1 MKMKLSRH
9 CLDNSIGVIMSDNTN
24 KDLVPNAPQGEF
36 VLFQNGD
43 GQTKVEC
50 RFEADTLWLT
60 QKMIADLYQKKV
72 NTINEHLTSIY
83 QNDELEQNST
93 IRKFRIVQQEGKRQ
107 VSRDIEHYN
116 L

>member
-1 MKMKLSRH
+1 MT
-9 CLDNSIGVIMSDNTN
+9 DNNTN
-24 KDLVPNAPQGEF
+24 DLVPNAPQGEF
-36 VLFQNGD
+36 VLFQSGD
-43 GQTKVEC
+43 GQVQVEC

-83 QNDELEQNST
+83 QDDELEKNST
-93 IRKFRIVQQEGKRQ
+93 IRKFRIVQQEDKRQ

-116 L
+116 LNL